1 MQKRQN
7 GEKRMG
13 LRELRECFEEFSYTS
28 GSAAQALKEI
38 AKRLRQMTIDEQSVE
53 YEHTLVEKEPWKH
66 MEISREEV
74 TWLNKELPEWSK
86 EYNEDIAG
94 RKNDKPYY
102 F

>member
-1 MQKRQN
+1 
-7 GEKRMG
+7 
-13 LRELRECFEEFSYTS
+13 
-28 GSAAQALKEI
+28 
-38 AKRLRQMTIDEQSVE
+38 
-53 YEHTLVEKEPWKH
+53 

-94 RKNDKPYY
+94 RENDKPYC